1 MRNMLNA
8 GLVVVGLGLAGG
20 GCMRGSMPTTV
31 LDKPRCESGTMVGQR
46 VYVEVDYASGA
57 GLNNH
62 DAKPETCKVKSG
74 AQITWIASREDA
86 ANPFQLRFKQGS
98 PDASGTKEIT
108 SKPGTS
114 GRQEVTITT
123 VRVTERAEYPYW
135 IYANGSG
142 VDPTIII
149 EP

>member
-8 GLVVVGLGLAGG
+8 GLVVVGLGLAGS
-20 GCMRGSMPTTV
+20 GCMRGSMPPTV
-31 LDKPRCESGTMVGQR
+31 LDKPRCESSTVVGQR
-46 VYVEVDYASGA
+46 VYVEVDYASSA

-74 AQITWIASREDA
+74 AQITWIATTEDP
-86 ANPFQLRFKQGS
+86 ANTFELRFKKGS
-98 PDASGTKEIT
+98 PDVSGAKTIT
-108 SKPGTS
+108 SRLGASK
-114 GRQEVTITT
+114 RQEATITT
-123 VRVTERAEYPYW
+123 ARVAVRTEYPYW
-135 IYANGSG
+135 IYANGTG